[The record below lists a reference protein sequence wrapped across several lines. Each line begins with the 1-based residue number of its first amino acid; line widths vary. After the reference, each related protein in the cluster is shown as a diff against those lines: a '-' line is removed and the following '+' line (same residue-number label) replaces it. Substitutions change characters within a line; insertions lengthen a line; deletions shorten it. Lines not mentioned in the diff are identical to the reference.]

1 MQRSGVRRA
10 PPWPPPP
17 PSRPTYLSPEPE
29 TPWGASRALA
39 GREPRGW
46 PPQGVSQPPTPTPS
60 RVQGQ
65 RGRARMGTMVA
76 DGPGAWCAPRWG
88 GGGRGGTRALALARL
103 SSARNPSP
111 RGPGV
116 LFCLVFSTSHQSDD
130 STRVASGMEMFQL
143 RGGTKLKSDGC

>member
-1 MQRSGVRRA
+1 MQRSGVWRA

-65 RGRARMGTMVA
+65 RGRVGHAWAPWWPMA
-76 DGPGAWCAPRWG
+76 LEPCALPGVG
-88 GGGRGGTRALALARL
+88 GGGDQSPGAGSLLL
-103 SSARNPSP
+103 SQESQSS
-111 RGPGV
+111 GPGV
-116 LFCLVFSTSHQSDD
+116 LYCLVFSTSHQSDD